1 MSPDAVN
8 SSRVLCRYFASG
20 CCSLGERC
28 SYSHDR
34 SAPADNVCRYY
45 LKGKYGLGVSAEGCP
60 FGNKCFYKHQ
70 LPDGSI
76 DPGEA
81 PHARRKP
88 HLADFIFR

>member
-1 MSPDAVN
+1 MTPI
-8 SSRVLCRYFASG
+8 LFQEGASG
-20 CCSLGERC
+20 
-28 SYSHDR
+28 
-34 SAPADNVCRYY
+34 
-45 LKGKYGLGVSAEGCP
+45 EGCP

-88 HLADFIFR
+88 YLSDFIFRRYDSDDGEGEEREQDDLMQTVNDFITQIRAILSDRNSS